1 MIILRGLLTKDLEQ
15 NGVYITSKTG
25 ARNGEKRIWELVMR
39 EGVDTHSSQE
49 NLEKKIDGLVTLKR
63 DKAWRLIKRR
73 KRPDNARRQ
82 AD

>member
-49 NLEKKIDGLVTLKR
+49 NLEKKLTGLLHLRETK
-63 DKAWRLIKRR
+63 
-73 KRPDNARRQ
+73 PDV
-82 AD
+82 